1 MRLFFY
7 GTLLDPA
14 LLTRL
19 TGRPAMLQP
28 AVLKGFRRVRL
39 RGTPYPTLAPGR
51 GTVPGALFVADR
63 RAFRRLAAY
72 EGPRYR
78 LRRVR
83 PCPAGARETVEARA
97 WIAAGA
103 SRQPWP

>member
-14 LLTRL
+14 LLRRL

-28 AVLKGFRRVRL
+28 AVLHGFRRVRL

-51 GTVPGALFVADR
+51 GTVFGALYVADR
-63 RAFRRLAAY
+63 AALRRLNAY

-78 LRRVR
+78 LWRVR
-83 PCPAGARETVEARA
+83 PRVAGRRDPVEART
-97 WIAAGA
+97 WIARGA
-103 SRQPWP
+103 TRQPWP